1 MKINEDILVIKKSK
15 SFEYMQYKRL
25 LDLGINHAYIFKSD
39 KVDFK
44 NTYSDK
50 EFESLRIVCDEL
62 DMNFD
67 NLKVIHQTH
76 TDNIKCVTEEDI
88 DLESVDGVMT
98 DHPGIPVYTK
108 SADCLL
114 ALMYDPKKKVL
125 AAIHS
130 GWRGTFQRI
139 FEKAVLKMAKN
150 YGSNPSD
157 IIVALSP
164 CIKKES
170 FEVGEEVGELCKELF
185 GYIEEF
191 DKILEEIPHKP
202 DMIEKKFLIDLTL
215 INYNILKEVGIKEEN
230 IIDCCLNSYTEAD
243 KLYSYRREK
252 LNAKRNVFIATL

>member
-76 TDNIKCVTEEDI
+76 TDNIKCLTEEDI

-139 FEKAVLKMAKN
+139 FEKAVLKMSKN

>member
-76 TDNIKCVTEEDI
+76 TDNIKCLTEEDI

-170 FEVGEEVGELCKELF
+170 FFLSM
-185 GYIEEF
+185 
-191 DKILEEIPHKP
+191 DKRS
-202 DMIEKKFLIDLTL
+202 KKL
-215 INYNILKEVGIKEEN
+215 
-230 IIDCCLNSYTEAD
+230 
-243 KLYSYRREK
+243 
-252 LNAKRNVFIATL
+252 